1 MNRILQFCLAAASFS
16 LAITVSI
23 MTPPRIMA
31 QSAPL
36 IVKGTVTDPSG
47 ASVPD
52 AQVFVKPSR
61 GAELRVRT
69 GRLGDYTVTIPQP
82 GKYTVRVTAKGFAL
96 YQQDNVEIVPGMEL
110 NVQLSITAEAQV
122 VDVTDE
128 VKTVSTDPAS

>member
-61 GAELRVRT
+61 GADN
-69 GRLGDYTVTIPQP
+69 GR
-82 GKYTVRVTAKGFAL
+82 
-96 YQQDNVEIVPGMEL
+96 
-110 NVQLSITAEAQV
+110 
-122 VDVTDE
+122 
-128 VKTVSTDPAS
+128 